1 MNKDVATCEIPNA
14 FIQTL
19 DTRQDKDGHQTI
31 MKIQGPLVEILCKMD
46 LNYKQFVV
54 DENNR
59 QELYVHI
66 IKALNGRMISEML
79 FYDKLKMT

>member
-1 MNKDVATCEIPNA
+1 
-14 FIQTL
+14 
-19 DTRQDKDGHQTI
+19 

-46 LNYKQFVV
+46 INYKQFVV